1 MMNTIRRN
9 KLIERKSELGIR
21 KLELQQLIQDLKI
34 PNYRSPKILEIFS
47 EQLTYQ
53 RVYAKEIH
61 GIEKELS
68 EIKTEFATAPDEEK
82 EVIKTL
88 IKDTFGIDFLLQVI
102 SAVERINEGEEGVK
116 LKYVS
121 DNQKEIA
128 QLKSKVIRLQ
138 DVILESRKQLTNYI
152 NSHEQYLNKSD
163 FSAFLTSISKVNQS
177 IPHHS
182 KVKDI

>member
-1 MMNTIRRN
+1 MNSIKRN
-9 KLIERKSELGIR
+9 KLIERKLELGTR
-21 KLELQQLIQDLKI
+21 KFELQQLIRELEI
-34 PNYRSPKILEIFS
+34 PNYKSPKILELYS

-53 RVYAKEIH
+53 RVYAKEIND
-61 GIEKELS
+61 IEKELA
-68 EIKTEFATAPDEEK
+68 EIKKEFAIAPDEEK

-102 SAVERINEGEEGVK
+102 SAVERINAGEEDVK

-121 DNQKEIA
+121 DSQKEIL

-152 NSHEQYLNKSD
+152 NSHEQHLNKSD

>member
-1 MMNTIRRN
+1 MNSIKRN
-9 KLIERKSELGIR
+9 KLIERKAELGIR
-21 KLELQQLIQDLKI
+21 KLELQQLIQALKI
-34 PNYRSPKILEIFS
+34 PNYKSPKILELYS

-53 RVYAKEIH
+53 RVYAKEIND
-61 GIEKELS
+61 IEKELA
-68 EIKTEFATAPDEEK
+68 EIKKEFAIAPDEEK

-102 SAVERINEGEEGVK
+102 SAVERINAGEEDVK
-116 LKYVS
+116 LKYIS
-121 DNQKEIA
+121 DSQKEIL

-152 NSHEQYLNKSD
+152 NSHEQHLNKSD